1 MCLIVR
7 TSMYRKKAKKDIKV
21 YKVLRKVF
29 DPRTGNYD
37 LYSPYMG
44 LVKWGLGITYNEKKR
59 GLIYGN
65 KVGSGY
71 LHSYKTK
78 ESALCS
84 CNLITT
90 VVFEA
95 TIPKG
100 TYYYEGTHTQDWYCF
115 GYASKSLRIDK
126 EITV

>member
-1 MCLIVR
+1 
-7 TSMYRKKAKKDIKV
+7 MYRKKAKEDIKV

-29 DPRTGNYD
+29 DPRTCNDD

-44 LVKWGLGITYNEKKR
+44 LVEWRLGVTYNEKKR

-78 ESALCS
+78 ETALCS

-100 TYYYEGTHTQDWYCF
+100 TYYYEGTHTQAQDCF

-126 EITV
+126 EITLQ